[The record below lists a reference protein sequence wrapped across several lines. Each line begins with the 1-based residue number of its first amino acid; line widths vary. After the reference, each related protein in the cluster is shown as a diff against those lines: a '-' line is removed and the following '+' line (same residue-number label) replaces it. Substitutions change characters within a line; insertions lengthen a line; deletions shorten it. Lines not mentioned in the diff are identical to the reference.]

1 MKRSIFTLS
10 ILLTALFTFFSACTG
25 SEQTIKKEDSSRES
39 SLSDTQR
46 KRKALD
52 HFVNGSVFEAQNN
65 FNAAVN
71 EFEKALMYDTTAGIH
86 YSLSKNYLF
95 TNRLK
100 QSLFNIKEAVRL
112 DSTKVEYYEL
122 MADVYSAARNFD
134 SALVVLEKARIIE
147 PENISLYYK
156 LARLYEISKP
166 LEALSIY
173 EKLISLIGT
182 DWNILLRMGE
192 LYEKIG
198 NIEQAVESIEK
209 LLELDPSNNQ
219 LKMLLIDF
227 NQRAGNYDRAIE
239 IADDLLEMS
248 PHDILIREKK
258 ALVLISMEEWEA
270 ASEEFNYIIEDK
282 TVELDAKINIAASYY
297 EKSFSDSS
305 LISVAKDLFTK
316 IDKDTSNWQVK
327 MYLGAIAFSEGN
339 DSLAMENFRF
349 VTENARWNAQAWI
362 RLGGLLYDNRK
373 YDEAYK
379 IMREA
384 IESFPHDFAVNFI
397 LGLSLVQLNNQS
409 EAEDY
414 LRKAV
419 ELNPNDLNALSAY
432 SYTLSQLKKN
442 EEAIRYIKH
451 ALRIDPDDVNLIG
464 TLGLIYNSINMH
476 AESDSANERALAI
489 DPQNPLINNN
499 YSYALAVR
507 GEQLERAL
515 EMVKISIE
523 ADSLN
528 ANYLDTIGWVY
539 YKLGDFSKAK
549 LYLEKAIEINSS
561 SAVMIDHLGDVE
573 FKLGNSEKAIQL
585 WEKALELDPEKTEI
599 QVKIEK
605 GEL

>member
-1 MKRSIFTLS
+1 M
-10 ILLTALFTFFSACTG
+10 ILVSLLNACTG
-25 SEQTIKKEDSSRES
+25 SEHSAKKEDITVSS
-39 SLSDTQR
+39 SLSDSQR

-65 FNAAVN
+65 YSAAVN

-86 YSLSKNYLF
+86 YSLAKNYLF

-112 DSTKVEYYEL
+112 DSANVEYYEL
-122 MADVYSAARNFD
+122 MADIYSAARNYD
-134 SALVVLEKARIIE
+134 SAVVVLEKARIIE
-147 PENISLYYK
+147 PDNISIYYK

-166 LEALSIY
+166 LEAISIY
-173 EKLISLIGT
+173 EKLISLVGP
-182 DWNILLRMGE
+182 DWNLLLRIGE
-192 LYEKIG
+192 LYEKTG
-198 NIEQAVESIEK
+198 NMEQALEAIEK
-209 LLELDPSNNQ
+209 LLALDPTNNQ
-219 LKMLLIDF
+219 LKFLLIDF
-227 NQRAGNYDRAIE
+227 NQRAGNYERAIE

-248 PHDILIREKK
+248 PHDVLVREKK
-258 ALVLISMEEWEA
+258 ALVLISMEDWEA
-270 ASEEFNYIIEDK
+270 ASDEFNYIIEDG
-282 TVELDAKINIAASYY
+282 TVDLDAKINIAASYY

-305 LISVAKDLFTK
+305 LIGIAKDLFTK

-327 MYLGAIAFSEGN
+327 MYLGTIAFSQGN

-349 VTENARWNAQAWI
+349 VTENARWNVQAWI
-362 RLGGLLYDNRK
+362 KLGGLLYDNQK
-373 YDEAYK
+373 YDETYK

-384 IESFPHDFAVNFI
+384 VESFPHDFAVNFI
-397 LGLSLVQLNNQS
+397 LGLSLVQLNNQND
-409 EAEDY
+409 AEEF

-432 SYTLSQLKKN
+432 AYTLSQLKKN
-442 EEAIRYIKH
+442 DEAIRYIKH
-451 ALRIDPDDVNLIG
+451 ALRIEPDDVNLIG
-464 TLGLIYNSINMH
+464 TLGLIYNSINRY
-476 AESDSANERALAI
+476 AESDSAYERALEL
-489 DPQNPLINNN
+489 DPRNPLINNN

-515 EMVKISIE
+515 DMVKISIE

-539 YKLGDFSKAK
+539 YKIGDYNKAK

-585 WEKALELDPEKTEI
+585 WKKAFELDPEKTEI
-599 QVKIEK
+599 QAKIEK